1 MNKELV
7 AGELFAI
14 AAEVEG
20 FEPYAT
26 PYTGEDSFLLDAG
39 RSAEDRAVFIVRVE
53 DFHDPED

>member
-20 FEPYAT
+20 FEPYET
-26 PYTGEDSFLLDAG
+26 PYTGEDSFLIDAG
-39 RSAEDRAVFIVRVE
+39 SGAEDRGVYIVRVE
-53 DFHDPED
+53 AFHNPED